1 MRNSKKAGL
10 MLVLVSGLVLF
21 ACRHEILYPGG
32 GGTGPL
38 PPAAATCSPD
48 TVYFVNEI
56 LPLITSNCSMSGCH
70 DAASHREGVTLI
82 SYATIINYVK
92 PGNASGS
99 KLYKVINNNSMPPRP
114 AAAFTTAQ
122 KALILKWISQGAK
135 NNFCTA
141 ACDTA
146 TFTFS
151 GAIKPMMDNSCV
163 GCHNPSNAGGS
174 IDLSTYS
181 GVKSAALSGKLYGS
195 VAQQTGYS
203 AMPKNGFKFSDCK
216 IRQIQKWIAAGTPN
230 N

>member
-1 MRNSKKAGL
+1 MRNSKIYLAIVLVAGL
-10 MLVLVSGLVLF
+10 ALF

-82 SYATIINYVK
+82 NYATISAYVK

-99 KLYKVINNNSMPPRP
+99 KLYKVINNNSMPQRP
-114 AAAFTTAQ
+114 VASFTTAQ
-122 KALILKWISQGAK
+122 KALLSKWISQGAK

-151 GAIKPMMDNSCV
+151 GAIKPMMDVSCV
-163 GCHNPSNAGGS
+163 GCHSPSNAGGG

-181 GVKSAALSGKLYGS
+181 GVKSAAVSGKLYGS

-203 AMPKNGFKFSDCK
+203 AMPKNGYKFSDCK
-216 IRQIQKWIAAGTPN
+216 IKQIQKWIAAGTPN